1 MRFDAGVNTF
11 AQNCLSVV
19 FLQIESASVAV
30 ANEVAALR
38 ALTKADIVDFYTA
51 FIRVGGRSRAK
62 LSAQVFGHGHAVV
75 EPLAAAAA
83 LRAAQLASAADAEV
97 AVSATADAGGTDAAV
112 ANAEGGPPAM
122 GSELESPEAL
132 RAATAVAAE
141 RAAQSAVTVHVSNE
155 LDFRRSMPL
164 LPSAL

>member
-1 MRFDAGVNTF
+1 M
-11 AQNCLSVV
+11 
-19 FLQIESASVAV
+19 
-30 ANEVAALR
+30 ANEIAALR

-75 EPLAAAAA
+75 EPMAAAAA
-83 LRAAQLASAADAEV
+83 LRAAPLATSAAEV
-97 AVSATADAGGTDAAV
+97 AVSAAADASGSSTDAVLASKE
-112 ANAEGGPPAM
+112 NASATGVKAE
-122 GSELESPEAL
+122 EESPEAL
-132 RAATAVAAE
+132 RAATAAAAE
-141 RAAQSAVTVHVSNE
+141 RAAQSAVTIHVSNE

>member
-1 MRFDAGVNTF
+1 MLVSKSVLA
-11 AQNCLSVV
+11 LSVP
-19 FLQIESASVAV
+19 LLTV
-30 ANEVAALR
+30 ANEIAALR
-38 ALTKADIVDFYTA
+38 ALTKTDIVDFYTA

-83 LRAAQLASAADAEV
+83 LRAAPLAAVAAVTAAGSAA
-97 AVSATADAGGTDAAV
+97 AGANASDSSTDAAG
-112 ANAEGGPPAM
+112 ASEEKGASAGGAEI
-122 GSELESPEAL
+122 ESPEAL
-132 RAATAVAAE
+132 RAATAAAAE
-141 RAAQSAVTVHVSNE
+141 RASQSAITVHVSNE